1 MVVSFRADGHRL
13 KIDCRS
19 AWASPR
25 LFPAVLRLAHRS
37 TPPAQASLGASIVF
51 FKTLRVKCDKQ
62 KREAECTVKKEVAQN
77 LVIYFRYFV
86 FCWSNGRNICGTF
99 HYFKK
104 TFLFLEWERG
114 GVGGWRDNDAGC
126 ANALVK

>member
-1 MVVSFRADGHRL
+1 MCKKKGAVYRKKRNHPEFGD
-13 KIDCRS
+13 
-19 AWASPR
+19 
-25 LFPAVLRLAHRS
+25 VLRYFVIGDWL
-37 TPPAQASLGASIVF
+37 PAP
-51 FKTLRVKCDKQ
+51 
-62 KREAECTVKKEVAQN
+62 ECTIKKEVAQN
-77 LVIYFRYFV
+77 LLMYFRYFV
-86 FCWSNGRNICGTF
+86 LCWSNGRNFCGTF